1 MVNNRFKKFDIVLT
15 SEEVDK
21 IYEED
26 NNLLN
31 NQLQFIRQ
39 YCDTSGVRLNQKEK
53 DLLFM
58 ILENPSRYN
67 GFTSKV
73 YKISGS
79 GRDYR
84 DTYSYTT
91 CYQYRIKIDSRLS
104 ILERYKNSSDG
115 KIQDDRWE
123 WYNAGSITDIR
134 SILSI
139 LQKIQDEL

>member
-1 MVNNRFKKFDIVLT
+1 MLD
-15 SEEVDK
+15 
-21 IYEED
+21 
-26 NNLLN
+26 
-31 NQLQFIRQ
+31 NQLQLIRQ

-58 ILENPSRYN
+58 ILDNPSRYD

-73 YKISGS
+73 YKPSGL

-91 CYQYRIKIDSRLS
+91 CYQYRIEIGSKLR

-115 KIQDDRWE
+115 NKQDDRWE
-123 WYNAGSITDIR
+123 WSSAGKITDIR
-134 SILSI
+134 TILRI